1 MKEDFRMMRNQRS
14 DGEKDELKKKDKRN
28 EINKRKR
35 KNNENA

>member
-28 EINKRKR
+28 EINK
-35 KNNENA
+35 